1 MENYSSDS
9 SDCDNSNKVLDFAHL
24 LLDTDTLEH
33 NLDVL
38 VNTHAERKP
47 ALDVDTLIL
56 THNHLDTVPGSICHF
71 SHLQVLDVSSTGLRT
86 LTDVLMYCPHLTTL
100 LAKNNQLTN
109 ESLPKSF
116 TVSSTLRELNL
127 SGNRLLT
134 AFPDQIFNFP
144 NLKYLYLSGNNMTSI
159 SKDIWK
165 LKSLQILSLGGNK
178 LTEVPT
184 GVGDLHML
192 QALVLCDNHL
202 ESLPASIANLH
213 QLKSL
218 LLHKN
223 HLRTLPPEIVALK
236 NLTELSLRDN
246 PLVVRFVSD
255 MTHTPGTLLELAARA
270 VKVHDLPVR
279 PGDIPHHLICY
290 LQSGHRCV
298 NPRCKGVYFDNRVE
312 HIKFVDFCGKYRIPL
327 LQYLCSAKCKTDG
340 AVTEPDAS
348 RYMMRKV
355 LLG

>member
-1 MENYSSDS
+1 MYVCIYSMHV
-9 SDCDNSNKVLDFAHL
+9 C
-24 LLDTDTLEH
+24 
-33 NLDVL
+33 
-38 VNTHAERKP
+38 
-47 ALDVDTLIL
+47 
-56 THNHLDTVPGSICHF
+56 
-71 SHLQVLDVSSTGLRT
+71 
-86 LTDVLMYCPHLTTL
+86 Y
-100 LAKNNQLTN
+100 
-109 ESLPKSF
+109 
-116 TVSSTLRELNL
+116 
-127 SGNRLLT
+127 
-134 AFPDQIFNFP
+134 
-144 NLKYLYLSGNNMTSI
+144 
-159 SKDIWK
+159 
-165 LKSLQILSLGGNK
+165 SLQILSLGGNK

-236 NLTELSLRDN
+236 NLTEVLHGYVTLTILLLSIGYLLIDLQLSLRDN

-298 NPRCKGVYFDNRVE
+298 NPRCKGTYI
-312 HIKFVDFCGKYRIPL
+312 HTYIPGIL
-327 LQYLCSAKCKTDG
+327 YTYMYM
-340 AVTEPDAS
+340 
-348 RYMMRKV
+348 YMMI
-355 LLG
+355 G